1 MTQESDL
8 QMYFFIPTNYVGFIT
23 AVFHSKHPCLHCF
36 FRKFEP
42 VRHFFFLPFTTS
54 LKGNSLTK
62 LHLQVLPALAVV
74 CRSSGGHLVVPW
86 LRLGCGEPSSR
97 SPFQEKTPVPL
108 LIGHPGCQLPPRL
121 CVGGRGRLPVWDRLP
136 YIE

>member
-1 MTQESDL
+1 MSVSLQQCFTLNTRVYIVFSGNLNQSD
-8 QMYFFIPTNYVGFIT
+8 I
-23 AVFHSKHPCLHCF
+23 
-36 FRKFEP
+36 
-42 VRHFFFLPFTTS
+42 FFLPFTTS